1 MGHGR
6 LLLFGAV
13 SVFAVAGPAG
23 AANHDALLSR
33 PEAEQD
39 SILAAIVSN
48 AGFACP
54 AITRKMFLGSDGEGD
69 GYFSVACSDG
79 QEWMVRIGS
88 GGKGQ
93 TSAMPC
99 ATLEVLKVKC
109 WQKM

>member
-1 MGHGR
+1 V
-6 LLLFGAV
+6 LLVSAV
-13 SVFAVAGPAG
+13 SIAAVATAAD
-23 AANHDALLSR
+23 AANHDKLLSKSD
-33 PEAEQD
+33 AEQD
-39 SILAAIVSN
+39 RILAAIVSN

-54 AITRKMFLGSDGEGD
+54 AVTRKMFLGSDGEGD

-79 QEWMVRIGS
+79 QEWMVRIS
-88 GGKGQ
+88 SSGKGQ